1 MIDLEIKINPLALVE
16 IAPKLIKLD
25 STDSIWKNL
34 SDTDEIQFFWL
45 GRQSYQPVWELQKQL
60 HAKRVA
66 GQISDVVLLVEHEH
80 VYTFGKNADT
90 NNLLDS
96 KPQNA
101 EVVQIDRG
109 GEVTYHGPGQL
120 ICYPIID
127 LHDYKMS
134 VSWYMRMLENV
145 VIDCLQFYGIESGRK
160 EGLTR
165 VWVGDDKICAMG
177 VRLSRW
183 VTMHGFAFN
192 LNPDMTY
199 FDRMIPCG
207 IFEYG
212 VTSLQELDIQF
223 SSIDIQTKIMN
234 LFNNYLS
241 KNTNEV

>member
-1 MIDLEIKINPLALVE
+1 MIDLEIKMNTLPLVE
-16 IAPKLIKLD
+16 IAPKLIELD
-25 STDSIWKNL
+25 STDSIWENL
-34 SDTDEIQFFWL
+34 SGTDEIQYFWL

-60 HAKRVA
+60 HAKRVN
-66 GQISDVVLLVEHEH
+66 GEISDVVLLVEHEH

-90 NNLLDS
+90 NNLLNS
-96 KPQNA
+96 KPRNA

-120 ICYPIID
+120 VCYPIID

-145 VIDCLQFYGIESGRK
+145 VIDCLQSYGIESGRK
-160 EGLTR
+160 EGLTG

-199 FDRMIPCG
+199 FDGMIPCG

-223 SSIDIQTKIMN
+223 SSIDVQTKIMN

>member
-1 MIDLEIKINPLALVE
+1 MNTLPLVE
-16 IAPKLIKLD
+16 IAPKLIELD
-25 STDSIWKNL
+25 STDSIWENL
-34 SDTDEIQFFWL
+34 SGTDEIQYFWL

-60 HAKRVA
+60 HAKRMN
-66 GQISDVVLLVEHEH
+66 GEISDVVLLVEHEH

-96 KPQNA
+96 KPRNT

-120 ICYPIID
+120 VCYPIID

-145 VIDCLQFYGIESGRK
+145 VIDCLQSYGIESGRK
-160 EGLTR
+160 EGLTG

-199 FDRMIPCG
+199 FDGMIPCG

>member
-1 MIDLEIKINPLALVE
+1 MNPLPLVE

-25 STDSIWKNL
+25 STDSMWENI
-34 SDTDEIQFFWL
+34 SGTDEIQFFWL

-96 KPQNA
+96 KPRNT

-120 ICYPIID
+120 VCYPIID

-145 VIDCLQFYGIESGRK
+145 VIDCLQSYGIESGRK
-160 EGLTR
+160 EGLTG

-199 FDRMIPCG
+199 FDGMIPCG

>member
-1 MIDLEIKINPLALVE
+1 MNTFPFVE
-16 IAPKLIKLD
+16 ISPKLIELD
-25 STDSIWKNL
+25 STDSIWENL
-34 SDTDEIQFFWL
+34 SGTNEIQYFWL
-45 GRQSYQPVWELQKQL
+45 GRQSYYPVWELQKQI
-60 HAKRVA
+60 HSKRVS
-66 GQISDVVLLVEHEH
+66 GEISDVVLLVEHEH
-80 VYTFGKNADT
+80 VYTFGKNSDT

-96 KPQNA
+96 KPRNT

-120 ICYPIID
+120 VCYPIID

-145 VIDCLQFYGIESGRK
+145 IIDCLQSYGIESRRK
-160 EGLTR
+160 KGLTG

-199 FDRMIPCG
+199 FDGMIPCG

>member
-1 MIDLEIKINPLALVE
+1 
-16 IAPKLIKLD
+16 
-25 STDSIWKNL
+25 
-34 SDTDEIQFFWL
+34 
-45 GRQSYQPVWELQKQL
+45 
-60 HAKRVA
+60 
-66 GQISDVVLLVEHEH
+66 
-80 VYTFGKNADT
+80 
-90 NNLLDS
+90 
-96 KPQNA
+96 
-101 EVVQIDRG
+101 VVQIDRG

-120 ICYPIID
+120 VCYPIID

-145 VIDCLQFYGIESGRK
+145 VIDCLQSYGIESGRK
-160 EGLTR
+160 EGLTG

-199 FDRMIPCG
+199 FDGMIPCG

-212 VTSLQELDIQF
+212 VTSLQELDIHF

>member
-1 MIDLEIKINPLALVE
+1 MNTLPLVE
-16 IAPKLIKLD
+16 IAPELIKLD
-25 STDSIWKNL
+25 STDSIWENL
-34 SDTDEIQFFWL
+34 SGTNEIQYFWL

-60 HAKRVA
+60 HAKRVP
-66 GQISDVVLLVEHEH
+66 GEISDVVLLVEHEH

-96 KPQNA
+96 KPRNT

-120 ICYPIID
+120 VCYPIID

-145 VIDCLQFYGIESGRK
+145 VIDCLQSYGIESGRK
-160 EGLTR
+160 EGLTG

-199 FDRMIPCG
+199 FDGMIPCG

>member
-1 MIDLEIKINPLALVE
+1 MNTLPLVE
-16 IAPKLIKLD
+16 IAPELIILD
-25 STDSIWKNL
+25 STDSIWENL
-34 SDTDEIQFFWL
+34 SGTNEIQYFWL
-45 GRQSYQPVWELQKQL
+45 GRQSYQPVWELQKQN
-60 HAKRVA
+60 HSKRVF
-66 GQISDVVLLVEHEH
+66 GEIPDVVLLVEHEH

-96 KPQNA
+96 KPRNT

-120 ICYPIID
+120 VCYPIID

-145 VIDCLQFYGIESGRK
+145 VIDCLQSYGIESGRK
-160 EGLTR
+160 EGLTG

-199 FDRMIPCG
+199 FDGMIPCG